1 MNSKTKSKII
11 SGTLLC
17 TMCAYTLPVFAYTKD
32 ETVYSKMNSKGEKYQ
47 TIVSTHIENNGE
59 LELIN
64 DMSDLM
70 NIENTNGDEEF
81 TQEGNSLVWKADKKD
96 IYYQGESQKDLPI
109 ACNVKYQLDGKEVK
123 AEEILGKSGHV
134 KITIQYTNKEEH
146 MVNINGNQQKMYT
159 PFVVVAGTVLQNDKN
174 KNIEISNGKVIND
187 GSKAMVM
194 GIALPGL
201 QESLNVKKADME
213 IPNDIEITMDATDFE
228 LGNIITFVT
237 PKVLEEED
245 LTIFDELDD
254 LYSQVNTLQ
263 SASNQIQEG
272 SQTLADGTNQ
282 LASGTK
288 ELKEGTNVAYN
299 GAKQIQTEVTK
310 ATTKLANDKSDALD
324 EKTLKNIEM
333 QAEQASNLTSQQKE
347 LIIAEADKGIDAQA
361 NTIKAQFVANAKQI
375 AEETAIKTALEVAQT
390 TAKQTAKE
398 TAISVAKQ
406 TAKQAAIQTAKT
418 LNSNLPKAQLEAIGN
433 QAANNATL
441 SDAQLKTIENQAA
454 SKATLSEAQKKQI
467 KAQADRGIEAKR
479 EMIEQQGIASAKQ
492 IAEKTAIISAQAGAT
507 TAAKKTATTVASQV
521 GNQVKSVATKQVTS
535 QMQTLGNGL
544 NQLTDGLN
552 SLNEGA
558 NTLDNGATELNQGAN
573 TLAQGVK
580 TFNEEGI
587 KKICNYVNG
596 DLKDISQRVEK
607 LTELSKEYNNFTMLN
622 GENSGNVK
630 FIMIMD
636 AIKKQENQDSSKEEA
651 IFPSQKGEN
660 GKEK

>member
-1 MNSKTKSKII
+1 MNLKTKNKII

-32 ETVYSKMNSKGEKYQ
+32 ETVYSKVDSKGEKYQ

-109 ACNVKYQLDGKEVK
+109 ACDVKYQLDGKEVK
-123 AEEILGKSGHV
+123 AEELLGKSGHV

-146 MVNINGNQQKMYT
+146 MVNINGSQQKMYT

-194 GIALPGL
+194 GMALPGL
-201 QESLNVKKADME
+201 QESLNVKKADIE
-213 IPNDIEITMDATDFE
+213 IPNDIEISMDATDFE

-237 PKVLEEED
+237 PKVLEEKD
-245 LTIFDELDD
+245 LSIFDELDKI
-254 LYSQVNTLQ
+254 YNQVNTLQ
-263 SASNQIQEG
+263 TASNQIQEG
-272 SQTLADGTNQ
+272 SQTLAEGTNQ

-288 ELKEGTNVAYN
+288 ELKEGTNVAYS

-310 ATTKLANDKSDALD
+310 ATNQLANDKSEALD
-324 EKTLKNIEM
+324 KNTLNAIGEKAKQTATLSDAQKTQIGNQAQTTVM
-333 QAEQASNLTSQQKE
+333 QTIQNQKKAIGEKAAAQAMNQVGTMALTQAQKQQIMASVKKGLEANANYKALPAEQKAMVLQFSQNSA
-347 LIIAEADKGIDAQA
+347 ITVAE
-361 NTIKAQFVANAKQI
+361 
-375 AEETAIKTALEVAQT
+375 T
-390 TAKQTAKE
+390 TAKQTA
-398 TAISVAKQ
+398 TQVAKQ
-406 TAKQAAIQTAKT
+406 VANQTAQSVAEQVAANVANQTAQTVAQTTATQVAQTTSTTTAKQ
-418 LNSNLPKAQLEAIGN
+418 
-433 QAANNATL
+433 
-441 SDAQLKTIENQAA
+441 
-454 SKATLSEAQKKQI
+454 
-467 KAQADRGIEAKR
+467 
-479 EMIEQQGIASAKQ
+479 
-492 IAEKTAIISAQAGAT
+492 
-507 TAAKKTATTVASQV
+507 VA
-521 GNQVKSVATKQVTS
+521 NQVKATAQSKVVS
-535 QMQTLGNGL
+535 QMNTLGQGL

-552 SLNEGA
+552 SLNDGA
-558 NTLDNGATELNQGAN
+558 NTLDSGASELHQGAD

-596 DLKDISQRVEK
+596 DLKDITERVEK
-607 LTELSKEYNNFTMLN
+607 LAELSKDYDNFTMLN

-636 AIKKQENQDSSKEEA
+636 AIKKQEEKDNTKEDA
-651 IFPSQKGEN
+651 IFPSQKDEAKK
-660 GKEK
+660 GK

>member
-1 MNSKTKSKII
+1 MNSKTKNKII

-17 TMCAYTLPVFAYTKD
+17 TMCTYTLPVFAYTKD

-64 DMSDLM
+64 DMSNLV

-109 ACNVKYQLDGKEVK
+109 ACDVKYQLDGKEVK
-123 AEEILGKSGHV
+123 AEELLGKSGHV

-146 MVNINGNQQKMYT
+146 MVNINGSQQKMYT

-194 GIALPGL
+194 GMALPGL

-213 IPNDIEITMDATDFE
+213 IPNDIEISMDATDFE
-228 LGNIITFVT
+228 LGNVITFVT
-237 PKVLEEED
+237 PKVLEEKD
-245 LTIFDELDD
+245 LSIFDELDKI
-254 LYSQVNTLQ
+254 YNQVKTLQ
-263 SASNQIQEG
+263 TASNQIQEG
-272 SQTLADGTNQ
+272 SQTLAEGTNQ

-288 ELKEGTNVAYN
+288 DLKQGTNVAYH

-310 ATTKLANDKSDALD
+310 ATNQLANDKSEALD
-324 EKTLKNIEM
+324 KNTLNAIGEKAKQTATL
-333 QAEQASNLTSQQKE
+333 S
-347 LIIAEADKGIDAQA
+347 DAQ
-361 NTIKAQFVANAKQI
+361 KAQIGNQAQTTAMQTIQNQKKAIGEKAVAQATNQVGTMALTQAQKQQIMASVKKGLEANANYKALPTEQKAMVLQFSQNSAI
-375 AEETAIKTALEVAQT
+375 TAAET
-390 TAKQTAKE
+390 TAKQTA
-398 TAISVAKQ
+398 TQVAKQ
-406 TAKQAAIQTAKT
+406 VANQTAQ
-418 LNSNLPKAQLEAIGN
+418 SVAEQV
-433 QAANNATL
+433 AANVANQT
-441 SDAQLKTIENQAA
+441 AQTV
-454 SKATLSEAQKKQI
+454 AQ
-467 KAQADRGIEAKR
+467 
-479 EMIEQQGIASAKQ
+479 
-492 IAEKTAIISAQAGAT
+492 T
-507 TAAKKTATTVASQV
+507 TATQVAQTTSTTTARQVA
-521 GNQVKSVATKQVTS
+521 NQVKATAQSKVVS
-535 QMQTLGNGL
+535 QMNTLGQGL

-552 SLNEGA
+552 SLNDGA
-558 NTLDNGATELNQGAN
+558 NTLDSGASELHQGAD

-580 TFNEEGI
+580 TFNEDGI

-596 DLKDISQRVEK
+596 DLKEITERVEK
-607 LTELSKEYNNFTMLN
+607 LAELSKEYDNFTMLN

-636 AIKKQENQDSSKEEA
+636 AIKKQEDKDNTKAEA
-651 IFPSQKGEN
+651 IFPSQKGEER
-660 GKEK
+660 KEK

>member
-47 TIVSTHIENNGE
+47 TIVSTHIENDGE

-109 ACNVKYQLDGKEVK
+109 ECNVKYQLDGKEVK

-146 MVNINGNQQKMYT
+146 MVNINGRQQKMYT
-159 PFVVVAGTVLQNDKN
+159 PFVVVAGTVLQNDTN

-237 PKVLEEED
+237 PKVLEEKD
-245 LTIFDELDD
+245 LDIFDELDEI
-254 LYSQVNTLQ
+254 YGQVNTLQ

-282 LASGTK
+282 LASGAK
-288 ELKEGTNVAYN
+288 ELKEGTNVAYS
-299 GAKQIQTEVTK
+299 GAKQIQSEVTK
-310 ATTKLANDKSDALD
+310 ATNTLANDSSDALD
-324 EKTLKNIEM
+324 EKTLKSIET
-333 QAEQASNLTSQQKE
+333 QAEQASTLTDQQKE

-398 TAISVAKQ
+398 IAISVAKQ

-418 LNSNLPKAQLEAIGN
+418 LNPNLPNAQLEAIGN

-454 SKATLSEAQKKQI
+454 SKATLSEAQRKQI
-467 KAQADRGIEAKR
+467 KAQADMGIEAKR
-479 EMIEQQGIASAKQ
+479 EMIEQQGIVSAKQ

-535 QMQTLGNGL
+535 QMKTLGNGL

-558 NTLDNGATELNQGAN
+558 NTLDSGANELNQGAN

-580 TFNEEGI
+580 TFNEDGI

-596 DLKDISQRVEK
+596 DLKDMTERVEK

-622 GENSGNVK
+622 GENGGNVK

-636 AIKKQENQDSSKEEA
+636 AIKKQENEDSSKEQA
-651 IFPSQKGEN
+651 IFPSQKGDN
-660 GKEK
+660 GKEE

>member
-201 QESLNVKKADME
+201 QESLNVKRADME

-237 PKVLEEED
+237 PKVLEEKD
-245 LTIFDELDD
+245 LDIFDELDEI
-254 LYSQVNTLQ
+254 YGQVNTLQ

-288 ELKEGTNVAYN
+288 ELKEGTNVAYS

-418 LNSNLPKAQLEAIGN
+418 LNPNLPKAQLEAIGN

-441 SDAQLKTIENQAA
+441 SDAQLKTIENQAT

-467 KAQADRGIEAKR
+467 KTQADRGIEAKR

-558 NTLDNGATELNQGAN
+558 NTLDSGATELNQGAN

>member
-1 MNSKTKSKII
+1 MNSKTKNKII

-17 TMCAYTLPVFAYTKD
+17 TMCTYTLPVFAYTKD

-81 TQEGNSLVWKADKKD
+81 TQDGNSLVWKADKKD

-109 ACNVKYQLDGKEVK
+109 ACDVKYQLDGKEVK
-123 AEEILGKSGHV
+123 AEELLGKSGHV

-146 MVNINGNQQKMYT
+146 MVNINGSQQKMYT

-194 GIALPGL
+194 GMALPGL

-213 IPNDIEITMDATDFE
+213 IPNDIEISIDATDFE

-237 PKVLEEED
+237 PKVLEEKD
-245 LTIFDELDD
+245 LSIFDELDKI
-254 LYSQVNTLQ
+254 YNQVNTLQ
-263 SASNQIQEG
+263 TASNQIQEG
-272 SQTLADGTNQ
+272 SQTLAEGTNQ

-288 ELKEGTNVAYN
+288 DLKQGTNVAYH

-310 ATTKLANDKSDALD
+310 ATNQLANDKSEALD
-324 EKTLKNIEM
+324 KNTLNAIGEK
-333 QAEQASNLTSQQKE
+333 
-347 LIIAEADKGIDAQA
+347 
-361 NTIKAQFVANAKQI
+361 
-375 AEETAIKTALEVAQT
+375 
-390 TAKQTAKE
+390 AKQT
-398 TAISVAKQ
+398 
-406 TAKQAAIQTAKT
+406 
-418 LNSNLPKAQLEAIGN
+418 
-433 QAANNATL
+433 ATL
-441 SDAQLKTIENQAA
+441 SDAQKAQIGNQAQTTA
-454 SKATLSEAQKKQI
+454 MQTIQNQKKAIGEKAVAQATNQVGTMALTQAQKQQI
-467 KAQADRGIEAKR
+467 MASVKKGLEANANYKALPA
-479 EMIEQQGIASAKQ
+479 EQKAMVLQFSQNSA
-492 IAEKTAIISAQAGAT
+492 ITAAET
-507 TAAKKTATTVASQV
+507 TATQVAQTTSTTTARQVA
-521 GNQVKSVATKQVTS
+521 NQVKATAQSKVVS
-535 QMQTLGNGL
+535 QMNTLGQGL

-552 SLNEGA
+552 SLNDGA
-558 NTLDNGATELNQGAN
+558 NTLDSGASELHQGAD

-580 TFNEEGI
+580 TFNEDGI

-596 DLKDISQRVEK
+596 DLKEITERVEK
-607 LTELSKEYNNFTMLN
+607 LAELSKEYDNFTMLN

-636 AIKKQENQDSSKEEA
+636 AIKKQEDKDNTKAEA
-651 IFPSQKGEN
+651 IFPSQKGEER
-660 GKEK
+660 KEK

>member
-201 QESLNVKKADME
+201 QESLNVKRADME

-237 PKVLEEED
+237 PKVLEEKD
-245 LTIFDELDD
+245 LDIFDELDEI
-254 LYSQVNTLQ
+254 YGQVNTLQ

-288 ELKEGTNVAYN
+288 ELKEGTNVAYS

-418 LNSNLPKAQLEAIGN
+418 LNPNLPKAQLEAIGN

-441 SDAQLKTIENQAA
+441 SDAQLKTIENQAT

-467 KAQADRGIEAKR
+467 KTQADRGIEAKR

-507 TAAKKTATTVASQV
+507 TATKKTATTVASQV

-558 NTLDNGATELNQGAN
+558 NTLDSGATELNQGAN